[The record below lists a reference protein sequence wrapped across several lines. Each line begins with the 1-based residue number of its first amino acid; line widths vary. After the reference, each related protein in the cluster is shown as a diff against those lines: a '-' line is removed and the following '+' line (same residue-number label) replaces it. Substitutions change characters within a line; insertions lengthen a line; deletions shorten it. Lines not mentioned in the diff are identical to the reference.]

1 MFPSD
6 LEMGTG
12 KKVASW
18 GLIRDGSAGV
28 EAVVA
33 VRAAAGRCGDC
44 RFPGSQAASRAH
56 PRVYAGLLVC
66 LGNCLHSRC
75 QVTATLP
82 TVGQGET
89 ERKKKGG
96 GRQRQRQR
104 QRQRACEG
112 GQQAHASTHTHA
124 YTCPFFPSPS
134 SFLIPPSL
142 PHSLTPSLT
151 WAEQRWL
158 RHPWQQLFF

>member
-104 QRQRACEG
+104 QRACEG
-112 GQQAHASTHTHA
+112 GQQAHTHA
-124 YTCPFFPSPS
+124 HAHTRIHMPFLPFTFLFSYPSFPHS
-134 SFLIPPSL
+134 LPPSL
-142 PHSLTPSLT
+142 THSLTHSLT
-151 WAEQRWL
+151 YL
-158 RHPWQQLFF
+158 G